1 MNDIGRISTP
11 VLLVDDE
18 IQTLISYSIILKSV
32 GIKEI
37 VTIEDSRQV
46 MPFLSKQRVSLIV
59 LDLSMP
65 FISGEELLTE
75 INRDFPEVPVIIVT
89 GTNDIEIAI
98 ECMKKGAKD
107 YLLKP
112 IEKNRFISSVERVLE
127 IRDLQKEVSTLKHY
141 LLTDDLKNPSAFSH
155 IVTVSK
161 KMQTIFKYIEAIAGS
176 PFPILITGETGVGK
190 ELIARSIHLSD
201 PDSKT
206 FVAINVAGL
215 DDTMFSDT
223 LFGHRKGAFTGA
235 DSHREGL
242 ILQAEGGTF
251 FLDEI
256 GDLNTQSQVK
266 LLRLIQEREY
276 YQLGSDLPK
285 KTNTHVV
292 VTTNRDLKNIV
303 NNGKF
308 RKDLYYRLSA
318 HQINIPPL
326 RERKEDIPFLLY
338 HFLEE
343 AAKSMNKQK
352 PSSTPELITLLST
365 YNFPGNVREL
375 QAFVY
380 DAIARHK
387 SGILSMESF
396 KNVIDKE
403 KGNLD
408 QDSSADREEEASV
421 DQFLNNFP
429 TLKKAEEYLIKRAL
443 NQAKG
448 NQGIAAS
455 ILGITR
461 QALNKRLM
469 RSKKKN
475 KV

>member
-1 MNDIGRISTP
+1 MMNDVGRISTP

-18 IQTLISYSIILKSV
+18 IQTLISYSIILKSA
-32 GIKEI
+32 GIREI

-65 FISGEELLTE
+65 FISGEELLAE

-89 GTNDIEIAI
+89 ATDDIEIAI
-98 ECMKKGAKD
+98 ECMRKGAKD

-112 IEKNRFISSVERVLE
+112 IEKSRFVSTVDRVLE
-127 IRDLQKEVSTLKHY
+127 IRDLQKEVSTLKHC

-161 KMQTIFKYIEAIAGS
+161 KIQTIFKYIEAIANS
-176 PFPILITGETGVGK
+176 PFPVMVTGETGVGK

-201 PDSKT
+201 SDSKT
-206 FVAINVAGL
+206 FVAVNVAGL

-235 DSHREGL
+235 DSYREGL
-242 ILQAEGGTF
+242 ILQAEGGTL

-266 LLRLIQEREY
+266 LLRLIQEKEY

-285 KTNTHVV
+285 KTNTRVV
-292 VTTNRDLKNIV
+292 VTTNKDLKSTV
-303 NNGKF
+303 SLGKF
-308 RKDLYYRLSA
+308 RRDLYYRLSA
-318 HQINIPPL
+318 HKINIPPL
-326 RERKEDIPFLLY
+326 RERKEDIPFLLH

-343 AAKSMNKQK
+343 AAESMNKQK
-352 PSSTPELITLLST
+352 PTPPPELITLLSV

-380 DAIARHK
+380 DAVARHK

-396 KNVIDKE
+396 KNVIDIE
-403 KGNLD
+403 KGSFN
-408 QDSSADREEEASV
+408 QDFSADREEELSV
-421 DQFLNNFP
+421 SKFLNKFP
-429 TLKKAEEYLIKRAL
+429 TLKKAE
-443 NQAKG
+443 
-448 NQGIAAS
+448 
-455 ILGITR
+455 
-461 QALNKRLM
+461 
-469 RSKKKN
+469 
-475 KV
+475 